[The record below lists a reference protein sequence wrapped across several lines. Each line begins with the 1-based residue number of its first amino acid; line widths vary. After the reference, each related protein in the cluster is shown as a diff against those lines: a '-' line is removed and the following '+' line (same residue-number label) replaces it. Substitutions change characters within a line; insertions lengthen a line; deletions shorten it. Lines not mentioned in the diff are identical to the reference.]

1 MADYESRLAFLEGEI
16 LRLTQEQEESGM
28 LIAHGGRPE
37 DVQWKLLS
45 STFVFLMQLGFAMIE
60 SGMCRQVNVISTY
73 AKNILDFTFGSIA
86 AMTFGYYIAYGVDVF
101 NFAVDDPRQ
110 SAVFNYLVYQATAAT
125 ILSGAIAERVSLY
138 GYIVLSIFVS
148 GFVFAVVVRMTW
160 AGGFLSTLDP
170 PFHDF
175 AGSAVVH
182 VCGGAAAFSGAF
194 VVGPRNGRWDPHK
207 HGDFMPHDVKSVL
220 GGVLILWVAWYG
232 FNPGSTV
239 GMSSYVDAQQ
249 ASHAALTTTMSA
261 ATSGVVALLLSRA
274 HHWYVSYTTASEKSG
289 MEIDV
294 LSLANG
300 ILAGLVS
307 ITAGCDVVSIPT
319 SCIIGAAG
327 GVIYYATVLFVGPVL
342 RIDDVVDAVPVHF
355 STGVWG
361 VLAVGFFHP
370 QQGYVYSGEWGLMW
384 SQLLGAA
391 TITLVSGGSVFI
403 VSITL
408 HFFDLLRVDIETEA
422 KGLDTKFGIAAYVH
436 ESGKMLQLKA
446 CRDILASYG
455 LEVEDIIETLVHIK
469 TQIIVPL
476 SPQAGDNLIR

>member
-1 MADYESRLAFLEGEI
+1 MADYGRLEFLEGEI
-16 LRLTQEQEESGM
+16 MRLRRAHEEHGLTIE
-28 LIAHGGRPE
+28 HGGRPS

-45 STFVFLMQLGFAMIE
+45 SNFVFLMQFGFAMIE

-86 AMTFGYYIAYGVDVF
+86 AMTFGCYIAYGIVTF

-138 GYIVLSIFVS
+138 AYVVLSIFVS
-148 GFVFAVVVRMTW
+148 GVVFAVVVRMTW

-239 GMSSYVDAQQ
+239 GMSTDLDAQQ

-261 ATSGVVALLLSRA
+261 ATSGVVALLLSRF

-307 ITAGCDVVSIPT
+307 ITAGCDVVSIPGA
-319 SCIIGAAG
+319 CFIGGFG
-327 GVIYYATVLFVGPVL
+327 GVVYYASVLFVGPVL

-355 STGVWG
+355 STGIWG
-361 VLAVGFFHP
+361 VLAVGLLHP
-370 QQGYVYSGEWGLMW
+370 DKGFYYTGSMGLMW
-384 SQLLGAA
+384 SQFLGAVV
-391 TITLVSGGSVFI
+391 ITAVSGGSVL
-403 VSITL
+403 VVCVML
-408 HFFDLLRVDIETEA
+408 HFFDVLRVDIETEA
-422 KGLDTKFGIAAYVH
+422 KGLDTKFGVAAYVH
-436 ESGKMLQLKA
+436 ESAKMLRLKA

-455 LEVEDIIETLVHIK
+455 LEVEDIIETLSYIS